1 MYAGICIYVYICIC
15 VYIICMFTSFTTCVE
30 FHKEM
35 HIIIHLLH
43 IIFGMIFSLTNYDY
57 LDLRFIPG

>member
-1 MYAGICIYVYICIC
+1 M
-15 VYIICMFTSFTTCVE
+15 CMFTSFTTCVE